1 MDELAAPT
9 DPGRAGRLPRS
20 RRVAGALIGLAVTV
34 ALVLA
39 LLAIAGGRVAQAPLA
54 PTQGIDW
61 QSATRV
67 AAGRWDFGPFLA
79 SAGGRLF
86 MVGQGHST
94 ATPSGSGIVQSIGPI
109 TVWSSADGLTWDQVS
124 EPGSFE
130 ASTSRFSPLAFS
142 DDGNGGLIVVGN
154 TAVGNDLQPAMAWHS
169 SDGRTW
175 TQEQIASDPAQ
186 VLGVAARSGA
196 VVALGQL
203 VTSTSVVAG
212 EIRSATELA
221 AWYSADGIVWS
232 QAILPDSAGYLPSA
246 VTAWK
251 DGFAA
256 VAYDEGPGTTDSTAW
271 TSTDGR
277 TWEKAPT
284 QLTGFGASAMTAL
297 GDRVVVVGS
306 VGLSPAS
313 WSSTDGRAWVELM
326 APARDP
332 ATAFSDVTIVGEF
345 LVGIGVSQQTLPA
358 SAPPSN
364 WTPPPPP
371 LASVW
376 VSTDGLTWRLL
387 AEDPSLTFGGAHN
400 TYIANS
406 GDRIVVA
413 TQGANAVEVFVGDLV
428 K

>member
-154 TAVGNDLQPAMAWHS
+154 TAVGKRLAARD
-169 SDGRTW
+169 
-175 TQEQIASDPAQ
+175 
-186 VLGVAARSGA
+186 GVALVGWSDLDPGADRVRPGSGA
-196 VVALGQL
+196 WRRGPVRCCGCLG
-203 VTSTSVVAG
+203 
-212 EIRSATELA
+212 AT
-221 AWYSADGIVWS
+221 
-232 QAILPDSAGYLPSA
+232 
-246 VTAWK
+246 
-251 DGFAA
+251 
-256 VAYDEGPGTTDSTAW
+256 
-271 TSTDGR
+271 
-277 TWEKAPT
+277 
-284 QLTGFGASAMTAL
+284 
-297 GDRVVVVGS
+297 
-306 VGLSPAS
+306 
-313 WSSTDGRAWVELM
+313 
-326 APARDP
+326 RD
-332 ATAFSDVTIVGEF
+332 
-345 LVGIGVSQQTLPA
+345 
-358 SAPPSN
+358 
-364 WTPPPPP
+364 
-371 LASVW
+371 
-376 VSTDGLTWRLL
+376 
-387 AEDPSLTFGGAHN
+387 
-400 TYIANS
+400 
-406 GDRIVVA
+406 
-413 TQGANAVEVFVGDLV
+413 
-428 K
+428 